1 MSKLLP
7 VLLIEYSDK
16 YPGLQREVIEE
27 HLKSLLRVLD
37 FVLES
42 LEYEGLTGAIHSR
55 EIILYTAYKI
65 DSIDYLPSNHK
76 KA

>member
-27 HLKSLLRVLD
+27 HLKSSLRVLD

-42 LEYEGLTGAIHSR
+42 LEHEGLTGATHSR
-55 EIILYTAYKI
+55 EIIVYTAYKI
-65 DSIDYLPSNHK
+65 DSIDELGRNHK
-76 KA
+76 RT